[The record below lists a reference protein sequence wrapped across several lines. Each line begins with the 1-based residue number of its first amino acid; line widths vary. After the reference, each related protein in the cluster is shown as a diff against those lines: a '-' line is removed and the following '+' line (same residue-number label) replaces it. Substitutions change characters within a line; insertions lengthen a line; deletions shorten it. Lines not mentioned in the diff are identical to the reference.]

1 MRVKSLIRVVS
12 YSVIL
17 KMDVDIKDLYGNSG
31 KRFKKMN
38 TRWNFQHLTLITFL
52 DFACCV
58 VIFSG
63 STAI

>member
-38 TRWNFQHLTLITFL
+38 TR
-52 DFACCV
+52 
-58 VIFSG
+58 
-63 STAI
+63 